1 MQNPLLNFVNT
12 IAWNVIVPGVT
23 NPVTYGDSAYNTT
36 SKWIG
41 LKHSTGS
48 CNQYIIKTSK
58 KKKKLNADTVSIL
71 VIASEILSN
80 SIIKFVEVSNDRH
93 FNKKKYNTTIE

>member
-36 SKWIG
+36 SK
-41 LKHSTGS
+41 
-48 CNQYIIKTSK
+48 
-58 KKKKLNADTVSIL
+58 
-71 VIASEILSN
+71 
-80 SIIKFVEVSNDRH
+80 
-93 FNKKKYNTTIE
+93 

>member
-23 NPVTYGDSAYNTT
+23 NPVTYGDSAYNST

-41 LKHSTGS
+41 LKLST
-48 CNQYIIKTSK
+48 NQYITKTLK
-58 KKKKLNADTVSIL
+58 KERN
-71 VIASEILSN
+71 
-80 SIIKFVEVSNDRH
+80 
-93 FNKKKYNTTIE
+93 